1 MKNKNEKV
9 NKDKPQEIYF
19 REDFFSQKEGF
30 FFFYYLWINPYYSTY
45 LNKQIS

>member
-30 FFFYYLWINPYYSTY
+30 FFFF
-45 LNKQIS
+45 ISGLIHITQLI